1 MKLFS
6 KQIQLFLWI
15 LFLFFLSTNKIWSH
29 DITLTD
35 YFREEETSSYPF
47 YLNFKL
53 NQDFSALVR
62 FPTKTHGKYQIVLG
76 ANTEFPTNFISLFKI
91 SLNGEGHK
99 ELPFQISKPTKR
111 GRIFSI
117 IDFTIK
123 EGDAYR
129 NDYVDLHIR
138 IIEKKVNALNSKNK
152 TLFNQSFLELGFRKK
167 D

>member
-76 ANTEFPTNFISLFKI
+76 GKHRISYQFYIFI
-91 SLNGEGHK
+91 
-99 ELPFQISKPTKR
+99 
-111 GRIFSI
+111 
-117 IDFTIK
+117 
-123 EGDAYR
+123 
-129 NDYVDLHIR
+129 
-138 IIEKKVNALNSKNK
+138 
-152 TLFNQSFLELGFRKK
+152 
-167 D
+167 

>member
-1 MKLFS
+1 MLS

-29 DITLTD
+29 DIRLPD

-152 TLFNQSFLELGFRKK
+152 TLFNQNFLELGFRKK